1 MKYERAVT
9 AKQILEYL
17 KSINIVVTYSGDE
30 TVIVSGFSSLGYYRE
45 GNITWIKKDDN
56 VPPNLDLS
64 KINLVIIQ
72 EGVQASCK
80 NTIITTESKR
90 AFFAILEQFFTD
102 TSKQPP
108 IGSYTV
114 IGKNVIL
121 EENVIIGHNC
131 VLEGNIRIGKNT
143 SIGNNCVIVNDVK
156 IGQNCKIQSQ
166 VVIGEDGFG
175 CSEDEKHKKHM
186 IRHYGG
192 VKIGED
198 VFIASHVNIARGT
211 IDDTI
216 IESGVKIAPSTHIG
230 HNNYIGEDSVIIC
243 SNLFGTVHT
252 GKNAYIVASTI
263 RNQCSIG
270 ENTVVGMGSIVT
282 KDVGANQIVIGS
294 PAKPMKTV

>member
-17 KSINIVVTYSGDE
+17 KSINIAVTYSGDE

-80 NTIITTESKR
+80 NTIITAESKR

-114 IGKNVIL
+114 IGKNVKVGQRP
-121 EENVIIGHNC
+121 ENTKDKKDWGI
-131 VLEGNIRIGKNT
+131 
-143 SIGNNCVIVNDVK
+143 S
-156 IGQNCKIQSQ
+156 
-166 VVIGEDGFG
+166 VVGD
-175 CSEDEKHKKHM
+175 
-186 IRHYGG
+186 
-192 VKIGED
+192 
-198 VFIASHVNIARGT
+198 NL
-211 IDDTI
+211 
-216 IESGVKIAPSTHIG
+216 HIG
-230 HNNYIGEDSVIIC
+230 
-243 SNLFGTVHT
+243 
-252 GKNAYIVASTI
+252 
-263 RNQCSIG
+263 
-270 ENTVVGMGSIVT
+270 
-282 KDVGANQIVIGS
+282 VGANILPKQMIDQDIPEVLQ
-294 PAKPMKTV
+294 